1 MTKSKKPADKVLE
14 FAVPQNST
22 EAQLEEWIRKV
33 FESNDEL
40 VATMERLRDAFCA
53 QLAGN
58 PVKDDDEIL
67 AQVEAAL
74 QNAAKAKHVV

>member
-1 MTKSKKPADKVLE
+1 VLE
-14 FAVPQNST
+14 FVAPQENI
-22 EAQLEEWIRKV
+22 EAQLEDWIRNV

-58 PVKDDDEIL
+58 PVRDDDEIL